1 MNKGLVMNVNFQK
14 CALVFCAM
22 FLLNACSVPV
32 SKKMN
37 KKVNDKTASQTNK
50 NSAVIVNN
58 QISIPA
64 RNYIEKKGMLF
75 DGITIASSNNECVD
89 RFNFLKEANGGEYQQ
104 YSNDYNKISRDY
116 TFLNVNKN
124 IMDKDSKELL
134 SMTLNTKL
142 DTLCSKVQFSGFQSV
157 KEKVKALSSI

>member
-1 MNKGLVMNVNFQK
+1 MNVNFQK

-37 KKVNDKTASQTNK
+37 NKVNDKTASQTNK
-50 NSAVIVNN
+50 NGAPIVNN
-58 QISIPA
+58 QSSIPA

-89 RFNFLKEANGGEYQQ
+89 RFNFLKEANGGKYQQ

-134 SMTLNTKL
+134 SMTLSTKL

>member
-1 MNKGLVMNVNFQK
+1 MNKGFVMNVNFQK
-14 CALVFCAM
+14 CALVVGAM

-37 KKVNDKTASQTNK
+37 NKANDKTASQTNK
-50 NSAVIVNN
+50 NSSAIVNN
-58 QISIPA
+58 QSSVPA

-89 RFNFLKEANGGEYQQ
+89 RFNFLKEADGSKYQQ
-104 YSNDYNKISRDY
+104 YSHDYNKISRDY

-134 SMTLNTKL
+134 SMTLSTKL

-157 KEKVKALSSI
+157 KEKVKALSGI

>member
-1 MNKGLVMNVNFQK
+1 MNVNLQK
-14 CALVFCAM
+14 CALVFGAM

-37 KKVNDKTASQTNK
+37 KKVNDKTTSQTNN
-50 NSAVIVNN
+50 NSATTVNN
-58 QISIPA
+58 QNSIPA

-75 DGITIASSNNECVD
+75 DGITIVSSNNECVD

-104 YSNDYNKISRDY
+104 YSNDYNKISRNY

-134 SMTLNTKL
+134 SMTLSTKL

-157 KEKVKALSSI
+157 KEKVKGLSSI

>member
-1 MNKGLVMNVNFQK
+1 MNVNFQK
-14 CALVFCAM
+14 CALVFGAM

-37 KKVNDKTASQTNK
+37 NKLNDKTASQTNK
-50 NSAVIVNN
+50 NGATIVNN
-58 QISIPA
+58 QSSIPA

-89 RFNFLKEANGGEYQQ
+89 RFNFLKEANGGKYQQ

-134 SMTLNTKL
+134 SMTLSTKL